1 MNTDHPAIAP
11 NDTTAHP
18 AGLPRRPR
26 VAAAIASAVISS
38 ALFGGVVWGMAGQD
52 DVATATADAIATPVS
67 AA

>member
-1 MNTDHPAIAP
+1 MTTPRPAIARTE
-11 NDTTAHP
+11 TTVRP

-52 DVATATADAIATPVS
+52 DAATATAGEAAT
-67 AA
+67 ATLA

>member
-1 MNTDHPAIAP
+1 MNTDHPPIAR
-11 NDTTAHP
+11 NETTARA

-52 DVATATADAIATPVS
+52 EVATATAAQATTF
-67 AA
+67 A